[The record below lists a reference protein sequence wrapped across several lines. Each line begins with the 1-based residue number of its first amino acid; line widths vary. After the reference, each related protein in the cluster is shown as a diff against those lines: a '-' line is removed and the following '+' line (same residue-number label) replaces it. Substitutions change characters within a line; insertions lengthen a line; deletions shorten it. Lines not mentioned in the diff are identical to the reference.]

1 MKKYTFH
8 ISGTTCNSCKMFVE
22 DTTSKIPGI
31 TQVHVD
37 IHTGIA
43 TFSGEI
49 MDESSLLVMLNK
61 SMEGK
66 RYVFSVD
73 KIVEEKKK
81 SNDIWFA
88 LLFGIVFL
96 VLFFVLQKSGILNFG
111 IGGKITPITSFLV
124 GVVASLSSCLAV
136 VGGLVLSLSAKIAED
151 GVKVKKSL
159 TLFHI
164 GRIIGFAFLGG
175 LLSLLGGALGVNYVL
190 SGILGLIASFIM
202 ILLGINLLG
211 FIKKN
216 TFTLPTSLFSF
227 FKRAERGAFAPL
239 IVGVGTF
246 FLPCGFTQSMQISA
260 LSSGSFISGLLIML
274 FFAIGTFPMLAL
286 VSFGATSI
294 AKGKYSSIFFKSV
307 GVIVFGLGVFGFL
320 AGLAGLG
327 IINPLFT
334 L

>member
-1 MKKYTFH
+1 MKKYAFH
-8 ISGTTCNSCKMFVE
+8 VSGTTCNSCKMFIE
-22 DTTSKIPGI
+22 DQVNQIPGI
-31 TQVHVD
+31 THAHVD
-37 IHTGIA
+37 IHAGIA
-43 TFSGEI
+43 TFNS
-49 MDESSLLVMLNK
+49 DELDERLLLEMLNK

-66 RYVFSVD
+66 RYIFSVE

-81 SNDIWFA
+81 NNDIWFA
-88 LLFGIVFL
+88 LPLGATFL
-96 VLFFVLQKSGILNFG
+96 VLFFVLQKSGVLNFG
-111 IGGKITPITSFLV
+111 IGGNTSPATSFLV
-124 GVVASLSSCLAV
+124 GVVASLSSCLAI

-151 GVKVKKSL
+151 GIKVKKSL

-164 GRIIGFAFLGG
+164 GRIAGFALLGG
-175 LLSLLGGALGVNYVL
+175 VLGLVGGALGVNYVL

-216 TFTLPTSLFSF
+216 TFTLPSSIFSF
-227 FKRAERGAFAPL
+227 FKKAEHGATAPL
-239 IVGVGTF
+239 IIGVGTF

-260 LSSGSFISGLLIML
+260 LSSGSFISGSLIML
-274 FFAIGTFPMLAL
+274 FFALGTFPMLAL

-294 AKGKYSSIFFKSV
+294 AKGKYSAIFFKSV
-307 GVIVFGLGVFGFL
+307 GVVVFGLGVFGFL